1 MGQVTGELL
10 KKTVATLASVILA
23 DFTGLRVGSWPFP
36 MYGEVAMMTKL
47 PLDAGE
53 PGALSQLQVI
63 QGLRAWRMK
72 RSTHHPNKTP
82 RKGGGERIV

>member
-23 DFTGLRVGSWPFP
+23 DFMGLRVCCVVLLVCSPFP

-53 PGALSQLQVI
+53 PGALSQLQV
-63 QGLRAWRMK
+63 WD
-72 RSTHHPNKTP
+72 
-82 RKGGGERIV
+82 

>member
-10 KKTVATLASVILA
+10 KKTVATLASVMLA
-23 DFTGLRVGSWPFP
+23 DFMGLRVCCVVLLVFGSPFP

-53 PGALSQLQVI
+53 PGALSQLQVW
-63 QGLRAWRMK
+63 G
-72 RSTHHPNKTP
+72 
-82 RKGGGERIV
+82 